1 MVRRTQAEMEETRIK
16 LLNTARKVFSEQ
28 GYALSAMEDLTSKLN
43 LTRGALYHHFGDKKG
58 LFQAVVHQIDQE
70 MDERLQDISDQAP
83 TVWEA
88 FTTRCQVYLEMAQEP
103 DIQRI
108 ILRDAPAILGN
119 TSQEAQKYCI
129 SSMQNLLK
137 ALIEEGKVQRNDP
150 ELLARMIYG
159 SLSEASFWIAESN
172 QPQVRLQFALQAL
185 NQLLDSILVR

>member
-1 MVRRTQAEMEETRIK
+1 MARRTQAEMEETRIK
-16 LLNTARKVFSEQ
+16 LLSTARKVFSEQ

-70 MDERLQDISDQAP
+70 MDDRLQRISDQAP
-83 TVWEA
+83 TAWEA
-88 FTTRCQVYLEMAQEP
+88 FKTRCQVYLEMAQEP

-119 TSQEAQKYCI
+119 TSQDSQKHCI

-137 ALIEEGKVQRNDP
+137 ALIDDGKVQANDP
-150 ELLARMIYG
+150 ELLARIIYG
-159 SLSEASFWIAESN
+159 SLSEASFWIAEGD
-172 QPQVRLQFALQAL
+172 QLQVRLQLALQAL
-185 NQLLDSILVR
+185 NQLLDSIVVR